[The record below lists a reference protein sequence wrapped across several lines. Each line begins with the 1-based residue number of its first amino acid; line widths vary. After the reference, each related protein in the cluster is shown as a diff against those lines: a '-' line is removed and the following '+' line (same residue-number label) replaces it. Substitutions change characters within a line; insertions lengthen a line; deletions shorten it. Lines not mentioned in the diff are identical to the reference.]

1 MSAFVD
7 DAGFYF
13 IVVLIPLPPDFSLKT
28 KSNILLMRPKLYE
41 FSQYHHWDV
50 RQDGL
55 YGCYFEEEYREKNG
69 KYAAFFIEADDKL
82 AGFVMIG
89 DGINGD
95 KKTDYQVNELFVMH
109 KYRRLGIGKQALF
122 KIFDSYKGTWQV
134 VFHPVNTASARFWE
148 RIADEYTGGKYEL
161 IKSHPHEDYSFHDG
175 TPGDVIYFS
184 SII

>member
-1 MSAFVD
+1 MQVTLKPVTAD
-7 DAGFYF
+7 KEN
-13 IVVLIPLPPDFSLKT
+13 VLV
-28 KSNILLMRPKLYE
+28 NLMEKYEYE

-50 RQDGL
+50 RGDGL
-55 YGCYFEEEYREKNG
+55 YGCYFEEEYREENG
-69 KYAAFFIEADDKL
+69 KYAAFFIEADNKL

-122 KIFDSYKGTWQV
+122 KILDSYKGIWQV
-134 VFHPVNTASARFWE
+134 VFHPVNIASAHFWE

-161 IKSHPHEDYSFHDG
+161 IKSHSHEDYSFYDG